1 MLICKCE
8 TIYSFRTFFKSAFS
22 LVLKLKV
29 DVKKVE
35 DIPPSA
41 VELDLTEE
49 APHEP
54 LQAVTDEDND
64 HQMEEEDDD
73 DDDDDDGDDSGSVYQ
88 TETETTESELEEDE
102 KEKPG

>member
-1 MLICKCE
+1 M
-8 TIYSFRTFFKSAFS
+8 
-22 LVLKLKV
+22 LKLEA

-64 HQMEEEDDD
+64 HQMEEG
-73 DDDDDDGDDSGSVYQ
+73 DDDDDGDDSGSVYQ
-88 TETETTESELEEDE
+88 TQTDTTESELEEDE

>member
-8 TIYSFRTFFKSAFS
+8 TIYPFRTFFKSAFS
-22 LVLKLKV
+22 LVLKLEA

-64 HQMEEEDDD
+64 HQMKEED

>member
-8 TIYSFRTFFKSAFS
+8 TIYPFRTFFKSVFS
-22 LVLKLKV
+22 LVLKLEA

-41 VELDLTEE
+41 VELDLTDE

-64 HQMEEEDDD
+64 HQMEEE
-73 DDDDDDGDDSGSVYQ
+73 DDDDGDDSGSVYQ

>member
-8 TIYSFRTFFKSAFS
+8 TIYPFRTFFKSAFS
-22 LVLKLKV
+22 LVLKLEA

-49 APHEP
+49 AAHEP

-64 HQMEEEDDD
+64 HQMEEE

>member
-8 TIYSFRTFFKSAFS
+8 TIYPFRTFFKSAFS
-22 LVLKLKV
+22 LVLKLEA
-29 DVKKVE
+29 DIKKVE

-73 DDDDDDGDDSGSVYQ
+73 DGDDSGSVHQ

>member
-8 TIYSFRTFFKSAFS
+8 TIYPFRTFFKRAFS
-22 LVLKLKV
+22 LVLKLEA

-35 DIPPSA
+35 AIPPSA

-54 LQAVTDEDND
+54 LQAVSDEDND

>member
-73 DDDDDDGDDSGSVYQ
+73 DGDDSGLVYQ

>member
-8 TIYSFRTFFKSAFS
+8 TIYPFRTFFKSAFS
-22 LVLKLKV
+22 LVLKLEA

-49 APHEP
+49 APHEL

-64 HQMEEEDDD
+64 HQMEE
-73 DDDDDDGDDSGSVYQ
+73 DDDDDGDDSGSVYQ

>member
-8 TIYSFRTFFKSAFS
+8 TIYPFRTLFKSAFL
-22 LVLKLKV
+22 LVLKLEA

-54 LQAVTDEDND
+54 LQAVTDKDND
-64 HQMEEEDDD
+64 HQMEEE

>member
-8 TIYSFRTFFKSAFS
+8 TIYPFRTFFKSAFS
-22 LVLKLKV
+22 LVLKLEA

-64 HQMEEEDDD
+64 HKMEEEDD
-73 DDDDDDGDDSGSVYQ
+73 DDSGSVYQ

>member
-1 MLICKCE
+1 MLICNCE
-8 TIYSFRTFFKSAFS
+8 TIYPFRTFFKSAFS
-22 LVLKLKV
+22 LVLKLEA

>member
-8 TIYSFRTFFKSAFS
+8 TIYPFRTFFKRAFS
-22 LVLKLKV
+22 LVLKLEA

-35 DIPPSA
+35 AIPPSA

-54 LQAVTDEDND
+54 LQAVSDEDND
-64 HQMEEEDDD
+64 HQMEEE